1 MPARPVCPRLALK
14 ALGPSASETISVTSN
29 MTAPTSAAR
38 STSKALVLLK
48 PPILMKDDGCV
59 LASSVSAAA
68 KAPLLQDDVASA
80 AAPKLRHRQNY
91 HLSNALACVFGKTT
105 RSRAA
110 AARSSGSGSNLRG
123 RSKPDG
129 ADSVTEV

>member
-1 MPARPVCPRLALK
+1 MPVRLSSEVP
-14 ALGPSASETISVTSN
+14 GPSASETISVTSN
-29 MTAPTSAAR
+29 MTAPPSIAR

-91 HLSNALACVFGKTT
+91 HRSDARACFFG
-105 RSRAA
+105 RRLDP
-110 AARSSGSGSNLRG
+110 GG
-123 RSKPDG
+123 R
-129 ADSVTEV
+129 SVTEV

>member
-1 MPARPVCPRLALK
+1 MPVRLAPEVP
-14 ALGPSASETISVTSN
+14 GPSASETISVTSN
-29 MTAPTSAAR
+29 VTAPTSVAK
-38 STSKALVLLK
+38 STSEALVLLK

-91 HLSNALACVFGKTT
+91 HRSDAPACFFWRRRNPGGALGYRSLTGLTT
-105 RSRAA
+105 SATTSTTVMTMKA
-110 AARSSGSGSNLRG
+110 IATA
-123 RSKPDG
+123 
-129 ADSVTEV
+129 